1 MSKDKISGNRPSKD
15 QHPLTLW
22 TVALHDYNTAVY
34 LAENPK
40 ISPNSVGMHL
50 QQSAEKA
57 IKAYLAKQRIKYKFT
72 HNLHTLFEDLASHED
87 IPSRFNL
94 LRALTPFAAQ
104 LRYELPVEEDEWDA
118 PSFVE
123 LTLEFLQW
131 IATVGDFKLT

>member
-1 MSKDKISGNRPSKD
+1 MSRGKVHKSSKD

-57 IKAYLAKQRIKYKFT
+57 IKAYLLKKHVKYKFI
-72 HNLHTLFEDLASHED
+72 HNLYILFEDLAELEE
-87 IPSRFNL
+87 IPTKFDL
-94 LRALTPFAAQ
+94 LRALTQFASQ
-104 LRYELPVEEDEWDA
+104 LRYELPVEEDEWDKS
-118 PSFVE
+118 SFID
-123 LTLEFLQW
+123 LTHDFLRW
-131 IATVGDFKLT
+131 ISTVGDFKLD